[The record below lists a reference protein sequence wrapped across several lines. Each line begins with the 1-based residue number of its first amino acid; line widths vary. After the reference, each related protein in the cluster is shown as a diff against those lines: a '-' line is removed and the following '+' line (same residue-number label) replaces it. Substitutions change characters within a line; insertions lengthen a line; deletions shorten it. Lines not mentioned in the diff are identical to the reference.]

1 MPCEYKLLLCMFLNG
16 ASFVKGKF
24 HPKMKMMSSFIIQV
38 SATHTGLEQHD
49 EMMTT
54 F

>member
-16 ASFVKGKF
+16 ASFVKGKV

-38 SATHTGLEQHD
+38 SAVCLKHSSKYLLC
-49 EMMTT
+49 
-54 F
+54 